1 MTYFD
6 DLLEKTG
13 GNERSVAW
21 FRKQIRE
28 MGVPP
33 SQQLIREG
41 LISQR
46 PQFGRMNFFL
56 YDPKGK
62 NELPYYD
69 RFPLVLPIG
78 ESESTGF
85 VGLNFHYLS
94 IPMRLKLLNIVAEY
108 STDSRMDE

>member
-6 DLLEKTG
+6 ELLEKTG

-33 SQQLIREG
+33 TQQLIREG

-46 PQFGRMNFFL
+46 PQYGRMNFF
-56 YDPKGK
+56 
-62 NELPYYD
+62 
-69 RFPLVLPIG
+69 F
-78 ESESTGF
+78 
-85 VGLNFHYLS
+85 
-94 IPMRLKLLNIVAEY
+94 
-108 STDSRMDE
+108 